1 MTKAKRIFGVIF
13 ASILLL
19 MSVVVISLYDNVR
32 ENTPRDDNL
41 TGILEDDLQLFTI
54 AMAKTL
60 DSNFEAVSFDAVSYT
75 HLDVYKRQVIGWAI
89 NYSSQHT
96 AFI

>member
-60 DSNFEAVSFDAVSYT
+60 DSNFEAVFQKHQPVMDMLHNMLIHGKTIIIFQLLRY
-75 HLDVYKRQVIGWAI
+75 
-89 NYSSQHT
+89 
-96 AFI
+96 

>member
-60 DSNFEAVSFDAVSYT
+60 DSNFEAVSFDDSVDEQTRHCLLYT
-75 HLDVYKRQVIGWAI
+75 SDA
-89 NYSSQHT
+89 
-96 AFI
+96 ADE